1 MSTIDWLYRTTPDGL
16 TDINIMQHFI
26 LKINLPSI
34 FMDKEIHNHK
44 ISFTTS
50 DR

>member
-26 LKINLPSI
+26 LKINLPSFKKI
-34 FMDKEIHNHK
+34 MDKEIHNHK
-44 ISFTTS
+44 K
-50 DR
+50 